1 MGKQKLIYDLAVFDL
16 DGTIVKG
23 NTLHIYMR
31 CAIIESLRR
40 YEFGAFFRII
50 AFAAA
55 RSLRL
60 CSHLTMKN
68 GILGAL
74 DPSLRMRDD
83 FRRRVRR
90 ALSPEALSLAEDCHE
105 KGMKILLAT
114 AASEIYVPW
123 IWRGDYLATPPLSR
137 EECRGGRKLRLACEY
152 AEKHGLTIHTVVSD
166 HADDIPLLGAS
177 TATERILINPSEDTI
192 RRVAE
197 AGIRLTGIIRPNGY
211 DGCGQAH

>member
-1 MGKQKLIYDLAVFDL
+1 MGKQKLIHDLAVFDL

-40 YEFGAFFRII
+40 YELGAFLRII
-50 AFAAA
+50 TFATA
-55 RSLRL
+55 RYLRL
-60 CSHLTMKN
+60 CNHLTMKN
-68 GILGAL
+68 GILGAMN
-74 DPSLRMRDD
+74 PSLRMRDD

-90 ALSPEALSLAEDCHE
+90 ALSPEALSLAEKCHK

-114 AASEIYVPW
+114 AASELYVPW
-123 IWRGDYLATPPLSR
+123 IWRGDYLATPPLSH
-137 EECRGGRKLRLACEY
+137 EECRGERKLRLALEY
-152 AEKHGLTIHTVVSD
+152 AENHGLTIHTVVSD

-177 TATERILINPSEDTI
+177 TATERILINPSEDTL

-197 AGIRLTGIIRPNGY
+197 AGIHLTSVIRRNEY
-211 DGCGQAH
+211 DGYVQAH